1 MLPATHTPMIS
12 KYRGFQQS
20 CDGQDIVEYAIL
32 VAVLAVAGI
41 VAFSNFGKVISDFWD
56 KFTALLA
63 S

>member
-1 MLPATHTPMIS
+1 MNS
-12 KYRGFQQS
+12 RYCEFQRS
-20 CDGQDIVEYAIL
+20 ADGQDIVEYAIL

-41 VAFSNFGKVISDFWD
+41 VAFSSFGQTISNFWD

>member
-1 MLPATHTPMIS
+1 MIS